1 VTDPDADPDADDA
14 VVDAGE
20 QPSGALHGWIGRTAL
35 FEGMPREVFILS
47 IVSFCVALG
56 FGIVG
61 PAIPIFAD
69 EFGVSAL
76 WASAVVSVFAL
87 MRLVGALPAGWLVDR
102 VGERIT
108 LATGLVIVAVSSA
121 LAGFS
126 GSYSQLLVLRGVGGL
141 GSAMFSVS
149 SLALLLRIVG
159 PDQRG
164 RAANAYQSGFLIGGV
179 VSPAI
184 GGLVLGIS
192 IRLPFFLYAVTLG
205 AASVVVIVMLAHTR
219 LHERVSKKPDAV
231 RAGRGSWSLLRE
243 ALRNRSYV
251 TALAVNLGNGFASF
265 GLRSAII
272 PLFVVNGLGLDKAWA
287 GWGAFAS
294 AVIQFPFLVRAG
306 RLSDTR
312 GRRLA
317 LMIGTGVTFVG
328 LIVLALT
335 GAWWGYLL
343 AMGVLGAAAA
353 FLGAGPS
360 AVVGDVTEGR
370 REGPVVA
377 TFQMMSD
384 VGAVAGPLVAGA
396 IVASTGSYSIGFL
409 VGAAVLAL
417 TFVMSATMPE
427 TLRHAEEVE
436 LGTPVTGEGPD
447 GQTAVT

>member
-1 VTDPDADPDADDA
+1 MT
-14 VVDAGE
+14 DAGGTAE
-20 QPSGALHGWIGRTAL
+20 PEPASSGTLHGWVGRTAL

-47 IVSFCVALG
+47 IVACCVALG

-61 PAIPIFAD
+61 PAIPIFAN
-69 EFGVSAL
+69 EFGVSAF

-108 LATGLVIVAVSSA
+108 LATGLIIVAVSSA
-121 LAGFS
+121 FAGFS
-126 GSYSQLLVLRGVGGL
+126 GTYSQLIVLRGVGGL
-141 GSAMFSVS
+141 GSAMFTVS

-164 RAANAYQSGFLIGGV
+164 RAANAFQSGFLIGGV

-219 LHERVSKKPDAV
+219 LHERVGKQTAAQES
-231 RAGRGSWSLLRE
+231 GRSSWSLLRE

-272 PLFVVNGLGLDKAWA
+272 PLFVVNSLHLDKAWA

-294 AVIQFPFLVRAG
+294 AVVQFPFLVRAG

-317 LMIGTGVTFVG
+317 LMIGTGVTFIG
-328 LIVLALT
+328 FLVLAMT
-335 GAWWGYLL
+335 GAWWGYLV

-360 AVVGDVTEGR
+360 AVVGDITEGR

-384 VGAVAGPLVAGA
+384 AGAVVGPLVAGA
-396 IVASTGSYSIGFL
+396 IVASTGSYSVGFL
-409 VGAAVLAL
+409 VGAGVLAL
-417 TFVMSATMPE
+417 TFFMSATMPE
-427 TLRHAEEVE
+427 TLRRAEQVE
-436 LGTPVTGEGPD
+436 LGTPATGEGPD
-447 GQTAVT
+447 GQTASS

>member
-1 VTDPDADPDADDA
+1 MTEPVDRPAPPREGAA
-14 VVDAGE
+14 VG
-20 QPSGALHGWIGRTAL
+20 GWLGRTSL

-61 PAIPIFAD
+61 PALPIFAD
-69 EFGVSAL
+69 EFGVTDL
-76 WASAVVSVFAL
+76 QASAVVSVFAA

-102 VGERIT
+102 VGERTT
-108 LATGLVIVAVSSA
+108 LATGLIIVALSSA
-121 LAGFS
+121 LAGLS
-126 GSYSQLLVLRGVGGL
+126 GTYVQLIVLRGVGGI
-141 GSAMFSVS
+141 GSAMFTVS

-164 RAANAYQSGFLIGGV
+164 RAANAFQGGFLIGGV

-184 GGLVLGIS
+184 GGVLLVIS
-192 IRLPFFLYAVTLG
+192 IRLPFFFYAVTLAV
-205 AASVVVIVMLAHTR
+205 AAFVVIVLMAHTHLR
-219 LHERVSKKPDAV
+219 ERVRKAAPSAT
-231 RAGRGSWSLLRE
+231 GRGSWALLAE

-251 TALAVNLGNGFASF
+251 TALTVNLGNGFASF

-272 PLFVVNGLGLDKAWA
+272 PLFVVNGLGLDKSWA

-294 AVIQFPFLVRAG
+294 ALVQFPFLVRAG

-317 LMIGTGVTFVG
+317 LMIGTGVTTAGFV
-328 LIVLALT
+328 VLALT
-335 GAWWGYLL
+335 GQWWGYLA
-343 AMGVLGAAAA
+343 AMGVLGAGAA

-360 AVVGDVTEGR
+360 AVVGDVTQGR

-384 VGAVAGPLVAGA
+384 VGAVAGPLIAGL
-396 IVASTGSYSIGFL
+396 IVTSTGSYSVGFV
-409 VGAAVLAL
+409 VGAVVLAL

-427 TLRHAEEVE
+427 TLRRAEARE
-436 LGTPVTGEGPD
+436 LGTPATGEAEG
-447 GQTAVT
+447 GQTPGP

>member
-1 VTDPDADPDADDA
+1 
-14 VVDAGE
+14 
-20 QPSGALHGWIGRTAL
+20 
-35 FEGMPREVFILS
+35 M
-47 IVSFCVALG
+47 
-56 FGIVG
+56 
-61 PAIPIFAD
+61 
-69 EFGVSAL
+69 
-76 WASAVVSVFAL
+76 
-87 MRLVGALPAGWLVDR
+87 
-102 VGERIT
+102 
-108 LATGLVIVAVSSA
+108 
-121 LAGFS
+121 
-126 GSYSQLLVLRGVGGL
+126 
-141 GSAMFSVS
+141 
-149 SLALLLRIVG
+149 
-159 PDQRG
+159 
-164 RAANAYQSGFLIGGV
+164 
-179 VSPAI
+179 
-184 GGLVLGIS
+184 
-192 IRLPFFLYAVTLG
+192 
-205 AASVVVIVMLAHTR
+205 
-219 LHERVSKKPDAV
+219 
-231 RAGRGSWSLLRE
+231 
-243 ALRNRSYV
+243 RNRSYV

-294 AVIQFPFLVRAG
+294 AVVQFPFLVRAG

-360 AVVGDVTEGR
+360 AVVGDVTQGR

-409 VGAAVLAL
+409 VGASVLAI
-417 TFVMSATMPE
+417 TFLMSATMPE
-427 TLRHAEEVE
+427 TLRRAEAVE
-436 LGTPVTGEGPD
+436 LGTPATDAGSD
-447 GQTAVT
+447 GQTAQS

>member
-1 VTDPDADPDADDA
+1 VT
-14 VVDAGE
+14 DAGE
-20 QPSGALHGWIGRTAL
+20 TQEREPASPGALQGWIGRRAL

-47 IVSFCVALG
+47 IVAFCVALG

-69 EFGVSAL
+69 EFGVSAF

-108 LATGLVIVAVSSA
+108 LATGLIIVAVSSA

-126 GSYSQLLVLRGVGGL
+126 GTYTQLLVLRGVGGL
-141 GSAMFSVS
+141 GSAMFTVS

-164 RAANAYQSGFLIGGV
+164 RAANAFQSGFLIGGV

-192 IRLPFFLYAVTLG
+192 IRLPFFLYAVTLA
-205 AASVVVIVMLAHTR
+205 AASVVVVVMLAHTR
-219 LHERVSKKPDAV
+219 LHERVGRTTATQES
-231 RAGRGSWSLLRE
+231 GRGSWSLLRE

-251 TALAVNLGNGFASF
+251 TALAVNLGNGFASY

-272 PLFVVNGLGLDKAWA
+272 PLFVVNSLGLDKAWA

-294 AVIQFPFLVRAG
+294 AVVQFPFLVRAG

-328 LIVLALT
+328 FVVLAFT
-335 GAWWGYLL
+335 GAWWGYLV

-360 AVVGDVTEGR
+360 AVVGDITEGR

-384 VGAVAGPLVAGA
+384 VGAVVGPLVAGA
-396 IVASTGSYSIGFL
+396 IVASTGSYSVGFL
-409 VGAAVLAL
+409 VGAAALAV
-417 TFVMSATMPE
+417 TFLMSATMPE
-427 TLRHAEEVE
+427 TLRRAEQVE
-436 LGTPVTGEGPD
+436 LATEATGEDPD
-447 GQTAVT
+447 GQTAQS

>member
-1 VTDPDADPDADDA
+1 
-14 VVDAGE
+14 
-20 QPSGALHGWIGRTAL
+20 
-35 FEGMPREVFILS
+35 MPREVFILS

-61 PAIPIFAD
+61 PALPIFAD
-69 EFGVSAL
+69 EFGVTDL
-76 WASAVVSVFAL
+76 QASAVVSVFAA

-102 VGERIT
+102 VGERTT
-108 LATGLVIVAVSSA
+108 LATGLIIVALSSA
-121 LAGFS
+121 LAGLS
-126 GSYSQLLVLRGVGGL
+126 GTYVQLIVLRGVGGI
-141 GSAMFSVS
+141 GSAMFTVS

-164 RAANAYQSGFLIGGV
+164 RAANAFQGGFLIGGV

-184 GGLVLGIS
+184 GGVLLVIS
-192 IRLPFFLYAVTLG
+192 IRLPFFFYAVTLAV
-205 AASVVVIVMLAHTR
+205 AAFVVIVLMAHTHLR
-219 LHERVSKKPDAV
+219 ERVRKAAPSAT
-231 RAGRGSWSLLRE
+231 GRGSWALLAE

-251 TALAVNLGNGFASF
+251 TALTVNLGNGFASF

-272 PLFVVNGLGLDKAWA
+272 PLFVVNGLGLDKSWA

-294 AVIQFPFLVRAG
+294 ALVQFPFLVRAG

-317 LMIGTGVTFVG
+317 LMIGTGVTTAGFV
-328 LIVLALT
+328 VLALT
-335 GAWWGYLL
+335 GQWWGYLA
-343 AMGVLGAAAA
+343 AMGVLGAGAA

-360 AVVGDVTEGR
+360 AVVGDVTQGR

-384 VGAVAGPLVAGA
+384 VGAVAGPLIAGL
-396 IVASTGSYSIGFL
+396 IVTSTGSYSVGFV
-409 VGAAVLAL
+409 VGAVVLAL

-427 TLRHAEEVE
+427 TLRRAEARE
-436 LGTPVTGEGPD
+436 LGTPATGEAEG
-447 GQTAVT
+447 GQTPGP

>member
-1 VTDPDADPDADDA
+1 MT
-14 VVDAGE
+14 DAGGTAE
-20 QPSGALHGWIGRTAL
+20 PEPASSGTLRGWVGRTAL

-47 IVSFCVALG
+47 IVAFCVALG

-61 PAIPIFAD
+61 PAIPIFAN
-69 EFGVSAL
+69 EFGVSAF

-108 LATGLVIVAVSSA
+108 LATGLIIVAVSSA
-121 LAGFS
+121 FAGFS
-126 GSYSQLLVLRGVGGL
+126 GTYSQLIVLRGVGGL
-141 GSAMFSVS
+141 GSAMFTVS

-164 RAANAYQSGFLIGGV
+164 RAANAFQSGFLIGGV

-219 LHERVSKKPDAV
+219 LHERVGKQTAAQES
-231 RAGRGSWSLLRE
+231 GRSSWSLLRE

-272 PLFVVNGLGLDKAWA
+272 PLFVVNSLHLDKAWA

-294 AVIQFPFLVRAG
+294 AVVQFPFLVRAG

-317 LMIGTGVTFVG
+317 LMIGTGVTFIG
-328 LIVLALT
+328 FLVLAMT
-335 GAWWGYLL
+335 GAWWGYLV

-360 AVVGDVTEGR
+360 AVVGDITEGR

-384 VGAVAGPLVAGA
+384 AGAVVGPLVAGA
-396 IVASTGSYSIGFL
+396 IVASTGSYSVGFL
-409 VGAAVLAL
+409 VGAGVLAL
-417 TFVMSATMPE
+417 TFFMSATTPE
-427 TLRHAEEVE
+427 TLRRAEQVE
-436 LGTPVTGEGPD
+436 LGTPATGEGPD
-447 GQTAVT
+447 GQTASS

>member
-1 VTDPDADPDADDA
+1 VTDPDDADDA
-14 VVDAGE
+14 VE
-20 QPSGALHGWIGRTAL
+20 QPTVALHGWLGRTAL

-69 EFGVSAL
+69 EFGVSAF

-108 LATGLVIVAVSSA
+108 LATGLIIVAVSSA

-141 GSAMFSVS
+141 GSAMFTVS

-164 RAANAYQSGFLIGGV
+164 RAANAFQSGFLIGGV

-205 AASVVVIVMLAHTR
+205 AASVVVVVMLAHTR
-219 LHERVSKKPDAV
+219 LHERVGKNSAAKE
-231 RAGRGSWSLLRE
+231 AGRGSWFLLRE
-243 ALRNRSYV
+243 ALRKRPYV

-272 PLFVVNGLGLDKAWA
+272 PLFVVNSLGLDRAWA

-294 AVIQFPFLVRAG
+294 AVVQFPFLVRAG

-312 GRRLA
+312 GRRPA
-317 LMIGTGVTFVG
+317 LMIGTGVTFLGFV
-328 LIVLALT
+328 VLALT
-335 GAWWGYLL
+335 GYWWGYLA
-343 AMGVLGAAAA
+343 AMGVLGAGAA

-360 AVVGDVTEGR
+360 AVVGDITEGR

-384 VGAVAGPLVAGA
+384 VGAVAGPLIAGA
-396 IVASTGSYSIGFL
+396 IVASTGSYHVGFA
-409 VGAAVLAL
+409 VGAVALAI
-417 TFVMSATMPE
+417 TFLLSATMPE
-427 TLRHAEEVE
+427 TLRRAEQVE
-436 LGTPVTGEGPD
+436 LGTSATGEATD
-447 GQTAVT
+447 GQTAET